1 MRLQEGDEI
10 RWASRA
16 SATTQPIITKREKNK
31 RGIYGNVRFEK
42 TKNWGLE
49 LLIHT
54 YIIASSSK
62 RRLWFAASG
71 TELLSTRGRKKMV
84 ISMHLYLVCFL
95 FLLVKKF
102 DSLKK
107 EFQNSSIIAVLCL

>member
-49 LLIHT
+49 LLIDT
-54 YIIASSSK
+54 YIIASSSN
-62 RRLWFAASG
+62 RRLVRCFRNRASFDERKEENG
-71 TELLSTRGRKKMV
+71 NFYASLFGLLSLSPCQE
-84 ISMHLYLVCFL
+84 I
-95 FLLVKKF
+95 
-102 DSLKK
+102 
-107 EFQNSSIIAVLCL
+107 